1 MTTLENSNNEKPSS
15 PSFDARQKAEEALK
29 KLKQQQ
35 EDDLPW
41 VTKPVFGER
50 KILWFDANKFEEDM
64 QDDKYASKT
73 EDNPNPQRKVFVFTV
88 KTKKDQEKIFTLEP
102 GQAMEVFQILSRKEG
117 GCSWIEVSREATK
130 KGGTKLTF
138 LAL

>member
-1 MTTLENSNNEKPSS
+1 MTTLESSEKPSS
-15 PSFDARQKAEEALK
+15 PLTDAKHKAEEVLR

-41 VTKPVFGER
+41 VTKPVYGER

-64 QDDKYASKT
+64 QDDKYAPKT
-73 EDNPNPQRKVFVFTV
+73 EDNPNPQRKVFIFTV
-88 KTKKDQEKIFTLEP
+88 KTKKDQEKTFTLEP
-102 GQAMEVFQILSRKEG
+102 GQAIEVFQILSRKEG

-130 KGGTKLTF
+130 KGGTKLSF